1 MGDPKKDF
9 RGNVIQGVT
18 AVNVKDILP
27 MQHAELLKLCMVVN
41 DDDFDKATLKAG

>member
-1 MGDPKKDF
+1 M
-9 RGNVIQGVT
+9 IEGVT

-41 DDDFDKATLKAG
+41 DDDFDKGTLNAGQKTNGHFLHSF